1 MKYLLT
7 TAVILL
13 TTATAQADK
22 VNELCTAVSKNA
34 SMIMELR
41 QSNAPLSGVLEA
53 VKGVDILETLAM
65 EAYKK
70 PRYSSEEY
78 KTGAIAD
85 FGNLAMITCL
95 QAFKDRVKS

>member
-22 VNELCTAVSKNA
+22 VNELCTTISKNA

-70 PRYSSEEY
+70 PRYSSDEY
-78 KTGAIAD
+78 KTNAIAD

-95 QAFKDRVKS
+95 QAFKEKVKS